1 MNVGSGEMS
10 AKKARR
16 ILSSV
21 AQPEEEAS
29 WRTVVP
35 TALLDLS
42 AGWNLRSD
50 RSPRPLSF
58 SSFLLE
64 DSGRVGDRCFDFDQ
78 IFRYARAE
86 DVKRLEVFEEF
97 VTKRDETGKQ
107 GRNRNRWT
115 HLCRN

>member
-1 MNVGSGEMS
+1 MENRCSNCPSGSICGVES
-10 AKKARR
+10 
-16 ILSSV
+16 
-21 AQPEEEAS
+21 Q
-29 WRTVVP
+29 
-35 TALLDLS
+35 
-42 AGWNLRSD
+42 D

-115 HLCRN
+115 HLRRN